1 MNIKELHSFRLSDAV
16 KFHDTL
22 NPALFQDD
30 RLQPEV
36 RRKLLRIARDF
47 MDHMGVDTGGVSD
60 ITMSG
65 SNAAYTYTPHSDIDV
80 AVVIDYDR
88 LKNDEVYREL
98 FMAKRLLF
106 NDGHDITVRGYRVE
120 IYVQDRAQSVKSLGE
135 YSLLRDRWINHPVK
149 RRANLDQTVTRH
161 KFEKL
166 AQLSELALRSQDL
179 ERVNRLL
186 DILWNYRKAGLDANG
201 EFGPENLVY
210 KAMRTQGI
218 LDRLHDHRDR
228 LHSDTLSLDESGEQQ
243 LLEQLRIKKKLGPQL
258 FVPRSDMPIDETL
271 KPRAAR
277 WTSTARQTDR
287 GWTSDW
293 VEWCVGNQPDW
304 INKEGIL
311 YDVAPTARIL
321 SINTD
326 RDAILVAK
334 HYGVT
339 ITNDGIGQFLDLIQR
354 MPWDRIGEDWDA
366 VHHQPRDR
374 WKNIYMST
382 WDVESTAWINREVL
396 VNPRRVRI
404 DLGQLDAGDLELQ
417 EASGYIPSSRERN
430 DPRFK
435 TALTVDIKPDSIQQ
449 NARKLGLGRIHR
461 SGVPQQARADGK
473 IGKIA
478 RSTK

>member
-1 MNIKELHSFRLSDAV
+1 MNIKELHSFRLDDAV

-47 MDHMGVDTGGVSD
+47 MEHMGVDVGGVSD

-98 FMAKRLLF
+98 FLAKRLLF

-135 YSLLRDRWINHPVK
+135 YSLLRDRWIQHPVK
-149 RRANLDQTVTRH
+149 RRAHLDQTVTRH

-166 AQLSELALRSQDL
+166 VQLSELALRSSDL
-179 ERVNRLL
+179 DRVNRLL
-186 DILWNYRKAGLDANG
+186 DLLWNYRRAGLDANG

-210 KAMRTQGI
+210 KAMRTEGI

-228 LHSDTLSLDESGEQQ
+228 LHSETLSLAEDQEP
-243 LLEQLRIKKKLGPQL
+243 LLEQLTTIDTLPPQL
-258 FVPRSDMPIDETL
+258 SVPRRGVDEAL
-271 KPRAAR
+271 KPQAVL
-277 WTSTARQTDR
+277 WTSTARRAIGGQ
-287 GWTSDW
+287 WTSDW
-293 VEWCVGNQPDW
+293 AEWCRDNMAQWIGPVGY
-304 INKEGIL
+304 L
-311 YDVAPTARIL
+311 YQVKPGARIL
-321 SINTD
+321 VIRTD
-326 RDAILVAK
+326 NDARRVAQ
-334 HYGVT
+334 HYGVKIEGT
-339 ITNDGIGQFLDLIQR
+339 GVTAFVNLVQR
-354 MPWDRIGEDWDA
+354 MPWDRIAQEWDA
-366 VHHQPRDR
+366 VHHTPGNRHR
-374 WKNIYMST
+374 NPYMST
-382 WDVESTAWINREVL
+382 WDVESTAWFNRDALSEPQRVEVSHK
-396 VNPRRVRI
+396 
-404 DLGQLDAGDLELQ
+404 LD

-449 NARKLGLGRIHR
+449 NARKLALGAVRR
-461 SGVPQQARADGK
+461 TGVPPTARADGK
-473 IGKIA
+473 VGPVAK
-478 RSTK
+478 STK

>member
-1 MNIKELHSFRLSDAV
+1 MNIEELHSFRISDAV

-22 NPALFQDD
+22 NPELFQDD

-47 MDHMGVDTGGVSD
+47 MEHMGVDVGGVSD

-88 LKNDEVYREL
+88 FENDEVYREL
-98 FMAKRLLF
+98 FLAKRLLF

-120 IYVQDRAQSVKSLGE
+120 IYVQDRDKPVKSLGE
-135 YSLLRDRWINHPVK
+135 YSLLRDRWIRHPVK

-166 AQLSELALRSQDL
+166 VQVAELALRSSDL
-179 ERVNRLL
+179 DRVNRLL
-186 DILWNYRKAGLDANG
+186 DILWNYRQAGLNANG

-218 LDRLHDHRDR
+218 LDQLHDHRDQ
-228 LHSDTLSLDESGEQQ
+228 LHSDTLGLAEDQEP
-243 LLEQLRIKKKLGPQL
+243 LLEQLRVTRRLGTQL
-258 FVPRSDMPIDETL
+258 FVPRSSMPVDEDL

-304 INKEGIL
+304 LNTRGIL

-326 RDAILVAK
+326 RDAVLVAR

-339 ITNDGIGQFLDLIQR
+339 IRRNKLDQFLDLIQH

-366 VHHQPRDR
+366 VHHEPRNR
-374 WKNIYMST
+374 WKNIYMSS

-396 VNPRRVRI
+396 VNPRRVRV
-404 DLGQLDAGDLELQ
+404 DLGELDLGELELQ
-417 EASGYIPSSRERN
+417 EASGYIPSNRERN

-449 NARKLGLGRIHR
+449 NARKLALGAVRR
-461 SGVPQQARADGK
+461 TGVPPTARADGK
-473 IGKIA
+473 IGPVAK
-478 RSTK
+478 STK